1 MLLDSCIENMLS
13 NDIRYTYRLYDI
25 VQIEVCIYG
34 YVYGYMYGYS
44 IGPIHKNVSGKRFI
58 NYNRLIIL
66 PFILSISF
74 CTSFGRIKF
83 VSFQGSRIPLKISAQ
98 NSMLRICETFSFIF
112 CWRRVTVDFPNKMT
126 DYIPM
131 KKHFCIGSLED
142 YRGI

>member
-1 MLLDSCIENMLS
+1 MYIRVCTCICS
-13 NDIRYTYRLYDI
+13 
-25 VQIEVCIYG
+25 
-34 YVYGYMYGYS
+34 S

-83 VSFQGSRIPLKISAQ
+83 VSFQGSRISLKISAQ

-131 KKHFCIGSLED
+131 KKTFLYRKFGRLPRYLELILD
-142 YRGI
+142 VDRMNKFWPKLFWINENFDHVCR